1 MQYKE
6 LIQRYPVF
14 YFHDFQIE
22 ESKEELSIHYDFEI
36 EGLSHFNPEFVLP
49 KPHDSTCYISEL
61 AVLREA
67 AFSLGLVELISYWKI
82 TCSPEVVIEC
92 GFLNAEQIIWWKKL
106 YCNGLGEF
114 FYKNKIDV
122 DPQQFMHVTVLGNRI
137 RGRED
142 SRIYSGN
149 LIPVGGGKDSFVSLD
164 LLKGMKN
171 ENHAF
176 VIGRVMSAIHSAMAA
191 GYSGEQLI
199 NAERTLDP
207 RMLEF
212 NKEHYLNGH
221 TPFSAM
227 AAFASVLTAI
237 VYGKRY
243 ICLSNEAS
251 ANESTIKDSKVNH
264 QYSKTY
270 EFEVD
275 FMEYIDTYLTREI
288 HYFSLLRPLSELQIA
303 GLFSALPQYHPI
315 FRSCNVGQKTET
327 WCGHCAK
334 CMFVGIMMSA
344 FLEDEQIIDI
354 FQRNMLNDPE
364 MRTLFEQLS
373 GMLDDKPFECVGTRD
388 EVNIA
393 ICMSIEHH
401 EQNQKELPLLY
412 AEYKASKYYDFY
424 RNKSR
429 GLDHW
434 NHENLVPQEYQKLIH
449 ERLSEIFK

>member
-1 MQYKE
+1 MQYKD
-6 LIQRYPVF
+6 LIHQYPVF

-22 ESKEELSIHYDFEI
+22 ESQEELSIHYDFEI
-36 EGLSHFNPEFVLP
+36 DGLSHFNPDFVMP
-49 KPHDSTCYISEL
+49 KPQDSNGYVSEL

-82 TCSPEVVIEC
+82 TCSPRVIIEC
-92 GFLNAEQIIWWKKL
+92 GFLNAEQISWWKKL
-106 YCNGLGEF
+106 YFNGLGEF
-114 FYKNKIDV
+114 FYKNKIGA
-122 DPQQFMHVTVLGNRI
+122 DPDSFMNVTVLGDRI

-142 SRIYSGN
+142 SRVYSGN

-164 LLKGMKN
+164 LLKGMKK

-191 GYSGEQLI
+191 GYSGEHLI

-212 NKEHYLNGH
+212 NKEQYLNGH

-270 EFEVD
+270 EFEED
-275 FMEYIDTYLTREI
+275 FKSYMDTYITKEI

-303 GLFSALPQYHPI
+303 GIFSSLPQYHAV

-334 CMFVGIMMSA
+334 CLFVGIMMSA
-344 FLEDEQIIDI
+344 FLDDEHVSSI
-354 FQRNMLNDPE
+354 FHRDMLNDPD
-364 MRTLFEQLS
+364 MRTLFEQLT

-393 ICMSIEHH
+393 VCMSIEHH
-401 EQNQKELPLLY
+401 ELAQQELPLLY
-412 AEYKASKYYDFY
+412 AEYKATKYFEFY
-424 RNKSR
+424 KDRPR

-434 NHENLVPQEYQKLIH
+434 NNDNLVPEEYQKLIRQ
-449 ERLSEIFK
+449 RLEEVFQ

>member
-1 MQYKE
+1 MQYKD
-6 LIQRYPVF
+6 LIHQYPVF

-36 EGLSHFNPEFVLP
+36 DGLSHFNPDFVMP
-49 KPHDSTCYISEL
+49 KPQDSNGYVSEL

-82 TCSPEVVIEC
+82 TCSPRVIIEC
-92 GFLNAEQIIWWKKL
+92 GFLNAEQISWWKKL
-106 YCNGLGEF
+106 YFNGLGEF
-114 FYKNKIDV
+114 FYKNKIGAE
-122 DPQQFMHVTVLGNRI
+122 PESFMNVTVLGDRI

-142 SRIYSGN
+142 SRVYSGN

-164 LLKGMKN
+164 LLKGMKK

-191 GYSGEQLI
+191 GYSGEHLI

-212 NKEHYLNGH
+212 NKEQYLNGH

-270 EFEVD
+270 EFEED
-275 FMEYIDTYLTREI
+275 FKSYMDTYVTKEI

-303 GLFSALPQYHPI
+303 GIFSSLPQYHAV

-334 CMFVGIMMSA
+334 CLFVGIMMSA
-344 FLEDEQIIDI
+344 FLDDEHVSSI
-354 FQRNMLNDPE
+354 FHRDMLNDPD
-364 MRTLFEQLS
+364 MRTLFEQLT

-393 ICMSIEHH
+393 VCMSIEHH
-401 EQNQKELPLLY
+401 ELAQQELPLLY
-412 AEYKASKYYDFY
+412 AEYKATKYFEFY
-424 RNKSR
+424 KDRPR

-434 NHENLVPQEYQKLIH
+434 NNDNLVPEEYQKLIRQ
-449 ERLSEIFK
+449 RLEEVFQ